1 MEFVVE
7 YWHWLI
13 LGIAL
18 SLLEIFLPSFVFL
31 IFGMAAGVVA
41 LLLYFMPTLALSTQ
55 VLIWALAI
63 CGNALIW
70 FKLIKPKLVD
80 RTMAGLSLEM
90 ISNKTGIVL
99 EAPTEAN
106 KNGRLRFT
114 VPVLGNDEW
123 EFICESAVSPGDR
136 VTVVE
141 ISGNTL
147 VVAKR

>member
-13 LGIAL
+13 LGVAL

-31 IFGMAAGVVA
+31 IFGMGAGVVA
-41 LLLYFMPTLALSTQ
+41 LLLYFMPALALSTQ
-55 VLIWALAI
+55 VLIWSLAI
-63 CGNALIW
+63 CANALVW
-70 FKLIKPKLVD
+70 FKIIKPKLTD

-99 EAPTEAN
+99 EAPGAAS
-106 KNGRLRFT
+106 KNGKLRFS

-123 EFICESAVSPGDR
+123 EFITESEVSPGDR

-147 VVAKR
+147 VVVKR